1 MASSVSANVCVS
13 GPPPCLCAC
22 MQPCMCVCVCVCV
35 CVFMWL
41 CRRLALTIR
50 TRVFPHLLWHVPLG
64 ERLAHA
70 IMIDDPSALPALT
83 RRIPILSDTAL

>member
-35 CVFMWL
+35 YSCGSVAAL
-41 CRRLALTIR
+41 LSPSALACSR
-50 TRVFPHLLWHVPLG
+50 TLLWHVPLG